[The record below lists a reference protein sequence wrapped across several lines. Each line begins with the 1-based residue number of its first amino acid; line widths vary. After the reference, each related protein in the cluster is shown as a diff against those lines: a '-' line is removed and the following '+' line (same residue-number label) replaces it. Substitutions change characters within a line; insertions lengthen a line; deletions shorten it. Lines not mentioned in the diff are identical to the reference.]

1 MWTELVLQAAPS
13 PRLEREQRG
22 GRGGEERSER
32 CFVVNT
38 FYDPSLTGI
47 SSEHFRGKLIFLKK
61 NVWEKKVWG
70 TELNS
75 KTLSIFWVRL
85 AGFLSF
91 LFLSVQFNSVRCWS
105 WSEFK
110 YYRKETSSHQ
120 RKTSHIHLSPSS
132 SHLCCDLTYDRPRLT
147 RSGSNSGQNCFHTLL
162 LIEKHNWL
170 IFPVVYSRLSRLF
183 RMKNE

>member
-1 MWTELVLQAAPS
+1 MWRLGRELVLQAAPS
-13 PRLEREQRG
+13 IRKRAARREEEER
-22 GRGGEERSER
+22 ERSEH

-110 YYRKETSSHQ
+110 YYRKEKTPAHTREKLLTSISPLPL
-120 RKTSHIHLSPSS
+120 RTSVV
-132 SHLCCDLTYDRPRLT
+132 TRPDPGRHWQLT
-147 RSGSNSGQNCFHTLL
+147 RSASNSGQISTG
-162 LIEKHNWL
+162 
-170 IFPVVYSRLSRLF
+170 SLSLYRQTSL
-183 RMKNE
+183 RK